1 MWQRKW
7 QGTSENI
14 GKSMYLEA
22 WHLLLEGLTSQ
33 ESSGES
39 FLSVH
44 SLELFS
50 TVLKI
55 NIFTGIKT

>member
-1 MWQRKW
+1 
-7 QGTSENI
+7 
-14 GKSMYLEA
+14 MYLEA